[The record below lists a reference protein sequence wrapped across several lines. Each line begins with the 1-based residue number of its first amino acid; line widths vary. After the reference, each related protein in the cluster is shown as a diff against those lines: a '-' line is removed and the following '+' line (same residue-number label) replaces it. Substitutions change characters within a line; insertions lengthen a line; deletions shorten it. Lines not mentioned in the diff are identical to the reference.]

1 MGRKNNI
8 RRLLALLLIV
18 MFWQTGYVSAQEL
31 NVKELLFEHLGDS
44 YSWHIT
50 QWGDHEISIPL
61 PVIVKGKDSG
71 WHLFLS
77 SRLDH
82 GAAYRGF
89 HIAHEGDYA
98 GKIVEQAGFGEEVR
112 PAIDLSLTKNAVAVM
127 INCFVVLLVIM
138 PLARWY
144 KKGTMIPAKGL
155 MGAVEM
161 LLVDI
166 QEGVIK
172 ECVGDDYKRFSP
184 YLLTAFFFIFINNLM
199 GLIPFFPGGANVTG
213 NIAVTLFLALCT
225 FFTVNV
231 FGNKA
236 YWKEILWPDVPIWL
250 KVPAP
255 IMPLIEFFGI
265 FTKPFAL
272 TIRLFAN
279 ITAGHSVILGLCC
292 LIFITASMGAVI
304 NASLSAVAVFFICF
318 MTFIELL
325 VAYIQAYVFTLLSA
339 VFIGLA
345 QTKHETHQ
353 K

>member
-1 MGRKNNI
+1 MLRKNNI
-8 RRLLALLLIV
+8 RMILVLLPILLSGGIG
-18 MFWQTGYVSAQEL
+18 TVSAQDL
-31 NVKELLFEHLGDS
+31 NVKELLFEHLGDG

-61 PVIVKGKDSG
+61 PVIVKSKQSG
-71 WHLFLS
+71 WHIFLS
-77 SRLDH
+77 FHLEH
-82 GAAYRGF
+82 GEAYRGF
-89 HIAHEGDYA
+89 HIAHEGNYA
-98 GKIVEQAGFGEEVR
+98 GKIVEHDSSGEEIR
-112 PAIDLSLTKNAVAVM
+112 PAIDISLTKNAAAGM
-127 INCFVVLLVIM
+127 ISCIVLLLIIM

-144 KKGTMIPAKGL
+144 KQGTMKPTKGF

-172 ECVGDDYKRFSP
+172 VCVGEDYKRFSP
-184 YLLTAFFFIFINNLM
+184 YLLTAFFFIFINNIM

-255 IMPLIEFFGI
+255 IVPLIEFFGI

-304 NASLSAVAVFFICF
+304 NASMSVVAVFFICF

-345 QTKHETHQ
+345 RAKHETHT